1 MKAIKNS
8 KWMNVMWKLSSFL
21 ALIFSVIAVCRSFCR
36 TFDLEVDY
44 MGVII
49 GVLAILVTVLV
60 TWNIYSAIDA
70 NNKIK
75 EMRDEIIT
83 LRSSIVSDKLSSERK
98 VNKLKA
104 ELYDN
109 IVSINRH
116 ILGFE
121 KSAVSTHLLINMV
134 SSIDY
139 LSRSEEFAVAE
150 FQIDYY
156 YAMTKDDLALI
167 KKDLDKESQGGLFR
181 LLYEI
186 PNKEK
191 IKNFSKLEELI
202 KLSYL

>member
-1 MKAIKNS
+1 MKAIKDS
-8 KWMNVMWKLSSFL
+8 KWTIVMWKILSFL
-21 ALIFSVIAVCRSFCR
+21 ALFFSILAVCRSFCR
-36 TFDLEVDY
+36 TPDLGFDYL
-44 MGVII
+44 GVIV
-49 GVLAILVTVLV
+49 GSLAIMVTYLVA
-60 TWNIYSAIDA
+60 WNIHTAIDA
-70 NNKIK
+70 NHKIK
-75 EMRDEIIT
+75 EMRDEIVT
-83 LRSSIVSDKLSSERK
+83 LRLSIVSDKLSSERK

-139 LSRSEEFAVAE
+139 LSRSEEYAVAE
-150 FQIDYY
+150 SQIDYY
-156 YAMTKDDLALI
+156 YVMTKDNIALI
-167 KKDLDKESQGGLFR
+167 KKDLDKESHVGLYR

-191 IKNFSKLEELI
+191 IKNYSKLEELI
-202 KLSYL
+202 KIACS

>member
-1 MKAIKNS
+1 MKAIKDS
-8 KWMNVMWKLSSFL
+8 KWTIVMWKILSFL
-21 ALIFSVIAVCRSFCR
+21 ALFFSILAVCRSFCR
-36 TFDLEVDY
+36 TPDLGFDYL
-44 MGVII
+44 GVIV
-49 GVLAILVTVLV
+49 GSLAIMVTYLVA
-60 TWNIYSAIDA
+60 WNIHTAIDA
-70 NNKIK
+70 NHKIK
-75 EMRDEIIT
+75 EMRDEIVT
-83 LRSSIVSDKLSSERK
+83 LRSSIVSDRLSSERK

-139 LSRSEEFAVAE
+139 LSKSEEYAVAE
-150 FQIDYY
+150 SQIDYY
-156 YAMTKDDLALI
+156 YVMTKDNIALI
-167 KKDLDKESQGGLFR
+167 KKDLDKESHVGLYR

-191 IKNFSKLEELI
+191 IKNYSKLEELI
-202 KLSYL
+202 KIACS